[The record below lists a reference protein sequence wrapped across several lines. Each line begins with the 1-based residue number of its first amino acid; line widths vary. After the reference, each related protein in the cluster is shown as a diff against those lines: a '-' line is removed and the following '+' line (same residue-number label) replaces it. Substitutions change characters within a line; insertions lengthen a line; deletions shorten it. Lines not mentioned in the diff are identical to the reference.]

1 MAKSRR
7 ETSPEKPPAEL
18 DEFDYAILTLV
29 QQNNQLSSHEIGGKV
44 GLSPSAVQR
53 RLRQLRETGVIMA
66 DVSLVS
72 PAAIGRRV
80 VVIVEVSLEREGVQH
95 MREFERGIAAQPEVS
110 QCYYVTGNSDFIVI
124 LNLPSM
130 EAYGEFAKRVFHAN
144 ANVKEFYT
152 AVVIDQLK
160 FTTQIDLSH
169 ARKR

>member
-1 MAKSRR
+1 MAKTRR
-7 ETSPEKPPAEL
+7 ETSPEKAPAEL
-18 DEFDYAILTLV
+18 DEFDYEILTQV
-29 QQNNQLSSHEIGGKV
+29 QQNNQLSSHEIGEKV

-95 MREFERGIAAQPEVS
+95 MREFERGIAAEPEVT
-110 QCYYVTGNSDFIVI
+110 QCYYVTGNFDFIVV
-124 LNLPSM
+124 LNMPSM

-144 ANVKEFYT
+144 ANVKEFCT

-160 FTTQIDLSH
+160 FTTRIDLSRD
-169 ARKR
+169 RKR

>member
-1 MAKSRR
+1 MSKARR
-7 ETSPEKPPAEL
+7 ETLPEKPLAEL

-29 QQNNQLSSHEIGGKV
+29 QQNNQLSSHEIGEKV

-66 DVSLVS
+66 DVSVIS

-80 VVIVEVSLEREGVQH
+80 VIIVEVSLEREGVQH
-95 MREFERGIAAQPEVS
+95 MREFERGIAAQPEVT
-110 QCYYVTGNSDFIVI
+110 QCYYVTGNSDFIVV
-124 LNLPSM
+124 LNMPSM

-152 AVVIDQLK
+152 AVVIDQVK
-160 FTTQIDLSH
+160 FTTQIDLS
-169 ARKR
+169 RGRGR